1 MSLNHTE
8 APDAHSGSKAT
19 KPGADGVTRA
29 AARREVPAVRRA
41 CGALWLLARHPQ
53 GLTLSRVARELEI
66 IPSSCLH
73 ILRELGV
80 GRLVTYDAN
89 TKLYRLGSG
98 ILSLGRE
105 LTQQNPFVQA
115 AQPHLNRLSREY
127 EVGASGQERDG
138 DNTMFIIVAASVAP
152 GDMVSPGGRT
162 PLPLFTS
169 ASGRVMASYSGY
181 DDAELKR
188 RFTGLRWQSPPPF
201 KQWLTEVRG
210 VPGAGYAIDIDH
222 FRKGITAIAAPIF
235 NADGGVERA
244 ISITTISAQLED
256 ADRKRLVRAVKGAAA
271 EITQALR

>member
-98 ILSLGRE
+98 ILSLG
-105 LTQQNPFVQA
+105 L
-115 AQPHLNRLSREY
+115 
-127 EVGASGQERDG
+127 VGLFIGPVILGVTYTLLRAWLEETDQ
-138 DNTMFIIVAASVAP
+138 TMS
-152 GDMVSPGGRT
+152 
-162 PLPLFTS
+162 
-169 ASGRVMASYSGY
+169 
-181 DDAELKR
+181 
-188 RFTGLRWQSPPPF
+188 
-201 KQWLTEVRG
+201 
-210 VPGAGYAIDIDH
+210 
-222 FRKGITAIAAPIF
+222 
-235 NADGGVERA
+235 
-244 ISITTISAQLED
+244 
-256 ADRKRLVRAVKGAAA
+256 
-271 EITQALR
+271 